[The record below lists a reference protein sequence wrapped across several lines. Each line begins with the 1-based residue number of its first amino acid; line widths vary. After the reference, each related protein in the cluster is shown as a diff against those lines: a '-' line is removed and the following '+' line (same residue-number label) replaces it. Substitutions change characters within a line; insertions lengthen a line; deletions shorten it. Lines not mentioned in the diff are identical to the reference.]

1 VELVVELP
9 ADLFARG
16 SPALVEQV
24 LVDLARNGIQAI
36 PEGRAG
42 RVRISAVRE
51 ADEVLIRV
59 TDDGS
64 GMDEP
69 TVARLFE
76 PFFSTKPV
84 GQGMGLSLAVSL
96 ALLRSIGGDLRI
108 DSEPGRGTTA
118 TMVLEP
124 SP

>member
-1 VELVVELP
+1 
-9 ADLFARG
+9 
-16 SPALVEQV
+16 
-24 LVDLARNGIQAI
+24 
-36 PEGRAG
+36 
-42 RVRISAVRE
+42 
-51 ADEVLIRV
+51 
-59 TDDGS
+59 
-64 GMDEP
+64 MDEP